1 VSATKLT
8 AVEEYRRVYAMLSGL
23 SLNLPIALMA
33 SAKIGKFEELAKTDP
48 LMQSLTREL
57 SQRLHSISGVE
68 DYVRMSQA
76 YEAYAEANFCF
87 EMTKRGVRLERTP
100 GTGGDRQKRPDF
112 VHQHDKGSIYFEVK
126 ALEIADPLF
135 RHKEI
140 AQDGLEAA
148 ADLDARART
157 PGFHFSE
164 VPFSG
169 FRPSMPVSERIDL
182 TIERINNT
190 IKPEQL
196 RYGPT
201 VLVVDLGRLAGMPVG
216 PSGLLPVFFHDGP
229 PAESCVSG
237 ELWHIALGVPGER
250 ILVLPEFDG
259 RSNLDGHLKVRGV
272 LYERPELVGISFLS
286 PRWND
291 ASEILTVWNVKPD
304 QSSLQ
309 NKLTLDE
316 HEVAD
321 LLMGYSDGVNDNH
334 NEHGWYYRVC
344 PLRPRPT

>member
-1 VSATKLT
+1 
-8 AVEEYRRVYAMLSGL
+8 
-23 SLNLPIALMA
+23 
-33 SAKIGKFEELAKTDP
+33 
-48 LMQSLTREL
+48 
-57 SQRLHSISGVE
+57 
-68 DYVRMSQA
+68 
-76 YEAYAEANFCF
+76 
-87 EMTKRGVRLERTP
+87 VRLTSRKSTN
-100 GTGGDRQKRPDF
+100 R
-112 VHQHDKGSIYFEVK
+112 
-126 ALEIADPLF
+126 
-135 RHKEI
+135 
-140 AQDGLEAA
+140 
-148 ADLDARART
+148 
-157 PGFHFSE
+157 
-164 VPFSG
+164 
-169 FRPSMPVSERIDL
+169 
-182 TIERINNT
+182 
-190 IKPEQL
+190 L
-196 RYGPT
+196 R
-201 VLVVDLGRLAGMPVG
+201 R
-216 PSGLLPVFFHDGP
+216 
-229 PAESCVSG
+229 
-237 ELWHIALGVPGER
+237 LWHIALGVPGER